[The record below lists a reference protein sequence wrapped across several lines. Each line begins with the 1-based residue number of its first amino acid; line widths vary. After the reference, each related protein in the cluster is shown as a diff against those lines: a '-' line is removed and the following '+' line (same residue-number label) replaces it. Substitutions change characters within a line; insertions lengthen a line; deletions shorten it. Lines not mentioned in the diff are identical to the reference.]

1 MDLIDEAIRIN
12 FQKKGNGFC
21 LAEKFIARWSSTN
34 DGTGFESRLKEAL
47 MWHKHLLLNELL

>member
-1 MDLIDEAIRIN
+1 MDLIGEAIRIK
-12 FQKKGNGFC
+12 FQKKGFC
-21 LAEKFIARWSSTN
+21 LVEKFIARWSSTN